1 MWVKYLAW
9 YLAHN
14 GYLANGNLPY
24 HHYPP
29 PHHHHHLI
37 SSKKAHVSR
46 LAIMVDRSLLPWRAI
61 NPGST
66 VTWLERFRWGHFS
79 DARRWTKWPPISYH
93 GENLLMKYPIL
104 FSSTFLASFFI
115 FFICH
120 LCPAQ
125 LCWLMNQSQGSQKEH
140 INNHGPLSLVW
151 GPVHRQLMFFYWQSP
166 SLKEG
171 VNFTQ
176 QQYHPNPHIFH
187 FQGNVIFI
195 INSKSRCGAK

>member
-24 HHYPP
+24 HHYLPH
-29 PHHHHHLI
+29 HHHHHLI
-37 SSKKAHVSR
+37 SSKKVHVSR

-66 VTWLERFRWGHFS
+66 VTWLKWFRWGHFL
-79 DARRWTKWPPISYH
+79 DARRWTKWPPISYY

-104 FSSTFLASFFI
+104 FSSTFLASFFL

-120 LCPAQ
+120 LCPTQ

-151 GPVHRQLMFFYWQSP
+151 GPVHRQLMCLVLTVPLFKRRIKLHSATISPKSTYISLSGKCHFYN
-166 SLKEG
+166 K
-171 VNFTQ
+171 
-176 QQYHPNPHIFH
+176 
-187 FQGNVIFI
+187 
-195 INSKSRCGAK
+195 